1 MNLHKPYPKST
12 NNQPLPHRE
21 SSDESVDINLR
32 AILRVLWRHKAIIA
46 GTVLVLTILSV
57 IVLYQL
63 TPRYGATARVLLD
76 SRDREIANF
85 DPATPGAPGGAE
97 AITSEI
103 EIIKSQRLAEKV
115 IRELQ
120 LYDDPEFNEEMKAKG
135 FMQSLGSTFDEMVQ
149 SLTGDEGEQLTP
161 IELQFDKERVAI
173 IDSFLDRLSVA
184 RLGESRVVSITF
196 ESIKPETAVLVANT
210 TAEFYLVEQL
220 EARFEATQRAT
231 AWLSNRLNNLRE
243 QVEQTESAVEAYK
256 REAGL
261 IQGKNVSLTAQ
272 QISEL
277 NTQLIIAQGERAEA
291 EARLRQVTS
300 LLESSDSVESAA
312 EVLASP
318 LIQSLRREEA
328 DIERRLAEL
337 SNEYGDKH
345 PRLISTRAERAD
357 LRGKI
362 NAEVNKIVQNLR
374 NEVSVV
380 RAREATLRASLTDL
394 EQRMGDLNENEIELR
409 ALQREADA
417 DRQLYETF
425 LARFKETS
433 TQEDIPN
440 NASRIIS
447 PAELPRA
454 PSYPNKPLTV
464 LLVLIG
470 SLILGVALAFAVE
483 QLAPG
488 FFSLEQV
495 EDFLGVPALG
505 LVPTIGSKKG
515 RPERYAVTNPLSEL
529 NEAIRTIYTAF
540 SLSNAGQPPKVLLV
554 TSAFPKEGKT
564 TLSVL
569 LGRVLAMLGK
579 RVLLIDA
586 DLRRA
591 EVHVR
596 LDLPATPGLVE
607 LLSRESSLKDVVQ
620 FDKASG
626 LYVVPVGR
634 ASPNAAELLNS
645 ERLEAVLDS
654 ASAEYDLVIIDSPP
668 CMAVA
673 DARMLTHFADAT
685 IFVTRWGVTR
695 REVVALALR
704 QIQEAGGTIGGV
716 VLSRVN
722 VRRHATYGYGDSG
735 AYYGTLQKYYRG
747 Q

>member
-1 MNLHKPYPKST
+1 MNLNAPSPKPT
-12 NNQPLPHRE
+12 NNQPLSQRE
-21 SSDESVDINLR
+21 SFDGPADINLR
-32 AILRVLWRHKAIIA
+32 AILRVLWRHKAVIA
-46 GTVLVLTILSV
+46 GTVLILTTLSV
-57 IVLYQL
+57 IILYQL
-63 TPRYGATARVLLD
+63 TPRYAATARVLLD
-76 SRDREIANF
+76 SRDREIAKF
-85 DPATPGAPGGAE
+85 DSAGTGVPGGAE

-103 EIIKSQRLAEKV
+103 EIIQSQRLAEKV
-115 IRELQ
+115 IRELR
-120 LYDDPEFNEEMKAKG
+120 LYDDPEFNNELRPEG
-135 FMQSLGSTFDEMVQ
+135 FMQSLRSTIVGVAQFF
-149 SLTGDEGEQLTP
+149 TGKEEEQMTP

-173 IDSFLDRLSVA
+173 IDSFLNRLKVA
-184 RLGESRVVSITF
+184 RLGESRVVSIKF
-196 ESIKPETAVLVANT
+196 ESINPETAVVAANT

-231 AWLSNRLNNLRE
+231 SWLSERLSGLRE
-243 QVEQTESAVEAYK
+243 QVEQSESAVEAYK

-277 NTQLIIAQGERAEA
+277 NTQLIVAQGERAEA
-291 EARLRQVTS
+291 EARLRQATS
-300 LLESSDSVESAA
+300 LLESADDVGSAA

-345 PRLISTRAERAD
+345 PRLISTRAERDD
-357 LRGKI
+357 LRDKI

-380 RAREATLRASLTDL
+380 RAREASLRASINDL
-394 EQRMGDLNENEIELR
+394 GQRMGDLNESEIELR
-409 ALQREADA
+409 ALQRVADA

-433 TQEDIPN
+433 TQEDVPN

-454 PSYPNKPLTV
+454 PSYPNKPLIV
-464 LLVLIG
+464 LLVLTG
-470 SLILGVALAFAVE
+470 SLILGLVLAFALE

-488 FFSLEQV
+488 FFSLEQI

-505 LVPTIGSKKG
+505 LVPTIGNNKG
-515 RPERYAVTNPLSEL
+515 RPEKYAVTNPLSEL

-540 SLSNAGQPPKVLLV
+540 SLTHAGQPPKVLLV

-591 EVHVR
+591 EVHKR
-596 LDLPATPGLVE
+596 LELPSTPGLVDI
-607 LLSRESSLKDVVQ
+607 LSREASLVEVVQ
-620 FDKASG
+620 RDKASG

-735 AYYGTLQKYYRG
+735 AYYGTLQKYY
-747 Q
+747 QK